1 MSKKLVK
8 ATLAVLVAIAVYA
21 STNCFSAEPEL
32 TDLQRANIEALA
44 ETEIDVVSC
53 IKENGSICVIIVD
66 GVVVREYKNK
76 TKDRRH

>member
-21 STNCFSAEPEL
+21 STNSFSAEPKL

-44 ETEIDVVSC
+44 ETEIEVVSC
-53 IKENGSICVIIVD
+53 IKENGSVCVIIAD
-66 GVVVREYKNK
+66 GVVIKEYKNK